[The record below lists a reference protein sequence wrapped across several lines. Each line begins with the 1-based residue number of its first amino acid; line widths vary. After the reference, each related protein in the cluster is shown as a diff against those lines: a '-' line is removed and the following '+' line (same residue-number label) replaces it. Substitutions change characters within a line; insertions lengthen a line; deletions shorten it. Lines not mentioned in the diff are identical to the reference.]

1 MKNLLDPRLRTG
13 AQRLLDTLI
22 AHGVD
27 TVFGYPGGAV
37 LPLYDALYQEP
48 RLRHVLV
55 RHEQAAVHAAQGYA
69 RSTGKPGVVFVTS
82 GPGMANTTSG
92 LLDALSDSIPIVC
105 ISGQVATASIGTA
118 AFQECD
124 ALGIS
129 RTVTKWNA
137 QICHADEVASVV
149 AEALRQA
156 GTGRPGPVLVDFP
169 KDLQAQVC
177 SGGGAGERVETIL
190 PMPGEALLG
199 RAAALIA
206 AARRP
211 VFYGGGGLIN
221 AGPAACAAFSDIVRS
236 LGAPCTLTLM
246 GLGAFPASSPLF
258 LGMLGMHGTLEANL
272 AMHGA
277 DLVVCVGARFD
288 DRVTGKVSAFCPQ
301 AKIVH
306 IDIDPAS
313 IGKVVRADVG
323 LVGDCRAV
331 LRALQAQ
338 LAPAPPDL
346 AGWWR
351 RIEAWRGQRCLA
363 FDEQGDGIA
372 PQRLM
377 TALAQALAGRD
388 AIVATDVGQHQMW
401 AAQYLPFE
409 APRRWLTSGGAGTM
423 GYGLPAAIGAQI
435 AHPDRTVV
443 CVSGDASI
451 LMNIQEL
458 ATAVQH
464 RCPVKVVLS
473 NNGCMGM
480 VQYDVVT
487 GQPLNG
493 DLTHRLSQ
501 AEPYTIKTDLLS
513 ADVEYDFGWARL
525 NLIGSAQRFKANT
538 ILDATDIV
546 GGPDFNFA
554 ELDNDTVLRKQTQ
567 EVRLTSARGTVEW
580 LLGYYHN
587 KETGQ
592 RNQRLWVQMAADNSN
607 LDLVRVDQPSRY
619 AENAVYGDITYNPAP
634 AWSFTA
640 GARVAKNRQTY
651 GTVTNGV
658 KDFEA
663 PADDKST
670 TYLATA
676 RYSLGKVSSIYVRAA
691 SGYRPGGPNPP
702 AIDQNG
708 QLIAGAPLSFN
719 ADTLWSYEV
728 GYKADLLDKRLYV
741 EAALFD
747 IRWDKLQQPLAV
759 GATTLTTN
767 AGKAESKGLELVA
780 RYKFDRSWSA
790 DGALA
795 WTDAKL
801 TQDAPALGPSGSRL
815 PNSAKLS
822 ATLGARYGFDVAG
835 KASYAGLN
843 VRHVGQR
850 NAGFDSPGT
859 SIPNFSL
866 AAYTVL
872 DAQLGVDL
880 GAWQLAA
887 FARNLADKRALA
899 GGGTALTAFG
909 GPLRATPI
917 QPRTIGMTVSA
928 AF

>member
-1 MKNLLDPRLRTG
+1 MFGSFVQLSQPKIKAHRAVRTEQGGLPRRRAVAVACATVAALACAQAVAQTAPAEAAGRGAGAEANAPMEIVTVTATRRREPLRDVPLRVETLNVGQLESAGAASLEDYVGGLPGVHVANDGGPGRGQVNIRGVSVGSAGAPTVGTYVDEVAFGSSTSFVGEAVAALDMSLLDLHHIELLRGPQGTLYGAGAMGGLLKYVTNQPDASAFSGKASVGIRGTRNGALGHTETAVLNVPLSEGVAAMRVALFNEHDGGYVDSVGRVSGDHVNDGDTRGARLSVLLDPSDKLRVRLTG
-13 AQRLLDTLI
+13 THQDIR
-22 AHGVD
+22 
-27 TVFGYPGGAV
+27 
-37 LPLYDALYQEP
+37 
-48 RLRHVLV
+48 R
-55 RHEQAAVHAAQGYA
+55 
-69 RSTGKPGVVFVTS
+69 
-82 GPGMANTTSG
+82 N
-92 LLDALSDSIPIVC
+92 
-105 ISGQVATASIGTA
+105 GT
-118 AFQECD
+118 
-124 ALGIS
+124 
-129 RTVTKWNA
+129 
-137 QICHADEVASVV
+137 
-149 AEALRQA
+149 
-156 GTGRPGPVLVDFP
+156 
-169 KDLQAQVC
+169 
-177 SGGGAGERVETIL
+177 
-190 PMPGEALLG
+190 
-199 RAAALIA
+199 
-206 AARRP
+206 
-211 VFYGGGGLIN
+211 
-221 AGPAACAAFSDIVRS
+221 
-236 LGAPCTLTLM
+236 
-246 GLGAFPASSPLF
+246 
-258 LGMLGMHGTLEANL
+258 
-272 AMHGA
+272 
-277 DLVVCVGARFD
+277 
-288 DRVTGKVSAFCPQ
+288 
-301 AKIVH
+301 
-306 IDIDPAS
+306 
-313 IGKVVRADVG
+313 
-323 LVGDCRAV
+323 
-331 LRALQAQ
+331 
-338 LAPAPPDL
+338 
-346 AGWWR
+346 
-351 RIEAWRGQRCLA
+351 
-363 FDEQGDGIA
+363 
-372 PQRLM
+372 
-377 TALAQALAGRD
+377 
-388 AIVATDVGQHQMW
+388 
-401 AAQYLPFE
+401 
-409 APRRWLTSGGAGTM
+409 
-423 GYGLPAAIGAQI
+423 
-435 AHPDRTVV
+435 
-443 CVSGDASI
+443 
-451 LMNIQEL
+451 
-458 ATAVQH
+458 
-464 RCPVKVVLS
+464 
-473 NNGCMGM
+473 GM

-592 RNQRLWVQMAADNSN
+592 RNQRLWLQMAADNSN

-676 RYSLGKVSSIYVRAA
+676 RYSLDKVSSIYVRAA

-899 GGGTALTAFG
+899 GGDTALTAFG